1 MSVRRT
7 FISVAATSI
16 ACCAF
21 WFGAVQ
27 TSLAQ
32 SSSSGPSTDQL
43 LDQLEEDKLEFDS
56 FGWPAKGRFPNRSNG
71 LQRYIDFNRRMWDDH
86 RFSWMFAPTLMFQA
100 GTQGGPNTQTSNY
113 QHNVLFYWR
122 PVENTSWGTG
132 QFVFSF
138 LQVRQLSSTTG
149 VDLTKSLGVNW
160 PISDSVADSNSL
172 KSLYWQQDFPR
183 DVGFLRFG
191 HLELN
196 GIVFGC
202 AYACDDTQSFISG
215 PLSSN
220 PTSTMAGQGW
230 GLVAGA
236 NLGTNVK
243 LEIGVTDGNG
253 DGTLQSPDSVNSNEL
268 AYAGAATF
276 SNLFSALG
284 DGEIKVAYYSVN
296 PLKQGTP
303 GAQAATRGTV
313 INMQQDIGG
322 FGLFAR
328 FTEASGRQAL
338 SKNSAAIGAVWKNP
352 FGHSEDWLG
361 VGIGSIQPTAAGAK
375 REVMGEAYYRIQL
388 APLTQLTAGVII
400 LDRPNNVGNT
410 GAEAVFNLRLRA
422 HF

>member
-230 GLVAGA
+230 GLVTGA

-253 DGTLQSPDSVNSNEL
+253 DGTLQSPDSVNSDEL

-284 DGEIKVAYYSVN
+284 DGEIKVAYYSVS
-296 PLKQGTP
+296 PLKEGTP
-303 GAQAATRGTV
+303 DAQAATRGTV

-328 FTEASGRQAL
+328 FTEVSGRQAL

-400 LDRPNNVGNT
+400 LDRPNNAGNT